1 MPNRPPHFIIT
12 GAVAALCH
20 YAQAGVEMLRMVFSD
35 VRLESLAAVMLHIT
49 MAIVGVRL
57 LLVACRTILAGAR
70 LIANL
75 EDRCVA
81 WGRQKVVELAN
92 WIIAYLTQESPH
104 P

>member
-12 GAVAALCH
+12 GTIAALCH
-20 YAQAGVEMLRMVFSD
+20 YAQAGAEMLRMVFSD
-35 VRLESLAAVMLHIT
+35 MRLETLAAVMLHIT

-57 LLVACRTILAGAR
+57 LLIVCRAILVGAR
-70 LIANL
+70 LVANL

-81 WGRQKVVELAN
+81 WSKRKVVDLAN
-92 WIIAYLTQESPH
+92 WIIACLTQESPH